1 MRNKLSFDLQLS
13 ARKAAIA
20 ERIAAHKIARSKV
33 SVFLMAMSAGVF
45 MAIGFTF
52 YLSVIADAPSSQAL
66 THLVGGLCFTLG
78 FILLAVCG
86 TNLFTSSVMTVMAKS
101 RGVISWRTWLINALL
116 VACGNLAG
124 IACFS
129 LLIWF
134 SGLVMSENAM
144 WGVAVLHCAEGKMHH
159 TFTESVSLGIMCN
172 LMVCLA
178 LWMSYCGRSLCDKI
192 VAMILPITLF
202 VASGFEHCIAN
213 LFVIPFAIAIRHF
226 APTSFW
232 QLAHSSADN
241 FPALTVSHF
250 ITANLLPV
258 MLGNIIGRCSAG
270 EYVLSGYLFTSG
282 ILKNQPGETVRRAED
297 YSCAICPSGQAW
309 ITALISVANGM
320 AKNTPQNPHKPPKI
334 TTDKIITSGCR
345 LTASENNTGTSRL
358 PSSA

>member
-20 ERIAAHKIARSKV
+20 ERIASHKIARSKV

-86 TNLFTSSVMTVMAKS
+86 TSLFTSSVMTVMAKS

-159 TFTESVSLGIMCN
+159 
-172 LMVCLA
+172 
-178 LWMSYCGRSLCDKI
+178 YCGRSLCDKI

-258 MLGNIIGRCSAG
+258 MLGNIIGGA
-270 EYVLSGYLFTSG
+270 VLVSICYRAIYLR
-282 ILKNQPGETVRRAED
+282 QEP
-297 YSCAICPSGQAW
+297 
-309 ITALISVANGM
+309 
-320 AKNTPQNPHKPPKI
+320 
-334 TTDKIITSGCR
+334 
-345 LTASENNTGTSRL
+345 
-358 PSSA
+358 

>member
-52 YLSVIADAPSSQAL
+52 YLTVIADAPSSQAL

-86 TNLFTSSVMTVMAKS
+86 TSLFTSSVMTVMAKS

-172 LMVCLA
+172 VMVCLA

-192 VAMILPITLF
+192 VNLILPITVF
-202 VASGFEHCIAN
+202 VAS
-213 LFVIPFAIAIRHF
+213 
-226 APTSFW
+226 
-232 QLAHSSADN
+232 
-241 FPALTVSHF
+241 
-250 ITANLLPV
+250 
-258 MLGNIIGRCSAG
+258 
-270 EYVLSGYLFTSG
+270 
-282 ILKNQPGETVRRAED
+282 
-297 YSCAICPSGQAW
+297 
-309 ITALISVANGM
+309 
-320 AKNTPQNPHKPPKI
+320 
-334 TTDKIITSGCR
+334 
-345 LTASENNTGTSRL
+345 
-358 PSSA
+358 